1 MHHEIR
7 SLSLCVCVMGAAIVG
22 CSEGAAPN
30 NTPDSGRRDVASG
43 DSDAGVSGGVTDGGA
58 DSSAVDSSFD
68 GGGCVDLDLMATS
81 VRRPLDIIVWVD
93 DGGSFAAGRTR
104 TGPALS
110 QMFPTVLRDAG
121 VDYRIILMS
130 RTTPVTAPLL
140 MDEGTRFFRTSR
152 GYSAGA
158 GGFVFFSDA
167 MYIRDYLPWLR
178 RESFKVFL
186 SNTDCENQA
195 GAFEAFE
202 TALMANGMGN
212 FTVGDARNYVYNM
225 IGALPL
231 RMPTDEPYRPMDPAA
246 GGNCRN
252 TQIGAQRTG
261 GMRLGYTAP
270 NYIKLFQAIADLSI
284 SRSRLP
290 CSFDPPTDRGM
301 MIDLARVRFVFTPG
315 GGAARTYRQVTD
327 MGACGADG
335 GFYVDASN
343 KIVLCPSTCTTVS
356 GDAMGAVRFSFQC
369 VPG

>member
-1 MHHEIR
+1 MPLER
-7 SLSLCVCVMGAAIVG
+7 LSLFVCAVGVAIAACG
-22 CSEGAAPN
+22 EAPN
-30 NTPDSGRRDVASG
+30 NSLVDSGRRDAASADG
-43 DSDAGVSGGVTDGGA
+43 DASSVSDVHNGGADGAGSDASSDAGA
-58 DSSAVDSSFD
+58 
-68 GGGCVDLDLMATS
+68 CVDLDLMATS

-104 TGPALS
+104 TSPALS
-110 QMFPTVLRDAG
+110 DAFPMVLAAAG

-130 RTTPVTAPLL
+130 RSTTVSPRL
-140 MDEGTRFFRTSR
+140 MMEEGTRFFRTTR

-158 GGFVFFSDA
+158 GGFVFFSSA

-195 GAFEAFE
+195 GTFEAFE
-202 TALMANGMGN
+202 TELMANGMGS
-212 FTVGDARNYVYNM
+212 FTIGDARNYVYNM

-231 RMPTDEPYRPMDPAA
+231 RMPTDEPYRPTDPLA
-246 GGNCRN
+246 GGSCRN

-261 GMRLGYTAP
+261 GLRLGYTAP

-290 CSFDPPTDRGM
+290 CSFDPPTSGGAVV
-301 MIDLARVRFVFTPG
+301 DLSRVRFVFTPG
-315 GGAARTYRQVTD
+315 GGAPRTYRQVTD
-327 MGACGADG
+327 MTACAADG
-335 GFYVDASN
+335 GFYVDAMN
-343 KIVLCPSTCTTVS
+343 KIVLCPTTCTAVS